1 MAAEPAAMAS
11 AARKAVV
18 VMTMVMVGAVEARV
32 VAMGAKEEVEEATV
46 AEAWR
51 VRGLTTPT
59 PLAAHNTHRGIAGGY
74 GKLATKHA
82 TAFEGL
88 RVRRG
93 EGSTPGPPPLKGSSA
108 LRVWGYN
115 RTPS

>member
-11 AARKAVV
+11 AARTAVV

-51 VRGLTTPT
+51 VRGLRVQRPHPLLPT
-59 PLAAHNTHRGIAGGY
+59 IPIVVLRGGMESWR
-74 GKLATKHA
+74 LSTR
-82 TAFEGL
+82 L
-88 RVRRG
+88 R
-93 EGSTPGPPPLKGSSA
+93 S
-108 LRVWGYN
+108 RV
-115 RTPS
+115 

>member
-1 MAAEPAAMAS
+1 MAS

-51 VRGLTTPT
+51 VRGLRVNAHTPCC
-59 PLAAHNTHRGIAGGY
+59 PQYPSWYCGGVWKAGD
-74 GKLATKHA
+74 
-82 TAFEGL
+82 
-88 RVRRG
+88 
-93 EGSTPGPPPLKGSSA
+93 
-108 LRVWGYN
+108 
-115 RTPS
+115 

>member
-1 MAAEPAAMAS
+1 MAS

-51 VRGLTTPT
+51 VRGLRVQRPHPLLPT
-59 PLAAHNTHRGIAGGY
+59 IPIVVLRGGMESWR
-74 GKLATKHA
+74 LSTR
-82 TAFEGL
+82 L
-88 RVRRG
+88 R
-93 EGSTPGPPPLKGSSA
+93 S
-108 LRVWGYN
+108 RV
-115 RTPS
+115 

>member
-46 AEAWR
+46 AEVWR
-51 VRGLTTPT
+51 VRGLRVQHPHPLLPT
-59 PLAAHNTHRGIAGGY
+59 IPIVVLWGVWKAGD
-74 GKLATKHA
+74 
-82 TAFEGL
+82 
-88 RVRRG
+88 
-93 EGSTPGPPPLKGSSA
+93 
-108 LRVWGYN
+108 
-115 RTPS
+115 